1 MYTPSYSYSS
11 GAHIGATAYATIGTE
26 TGAMSA
32 SPHQLISMLFDG
44 AKTAITMARHH
55 MAERNIAAKG
65 QSISKAINIVDNG
78 LKASLDAE
86 AAGPA
91 GAELVAN
98 LSALYDYITQR
109 LLYANL
115 RNDPAMLDEAAQLLE
130 SIGSAWRDIDPHKP
144 VVALQQSGAPAATRL
159 SIGA

>member
-1 MYTPSYSYSS
+1 MYARSMAASTGANSY
-11 GAHIGATAYATIGTE
+11 AQIGLQSA
-26 TGAMSA
+26 AMSA
-32 SPHQLISMLFDG
+32 TPHQLITMLFDG

-55 MAERNIAAKG
+55 MANKEIAAKG
-65 QSISKAINIVDNG
+65 KAISKAINIVDNG

-98 LSALYDYITQR
+98 LSALYDYIAQR
-109 LLYANL
+109 LMYANL
-115 RNDPAMLDEAAQLLE
+115 RNDPALLDEADRLLDN
-130 SIGSAWRDIDPHKP
+130 IGSAWREIDPHK
-144 VVALQQSGAPAATRL
+144 TRSVPDASVTTSTVRF